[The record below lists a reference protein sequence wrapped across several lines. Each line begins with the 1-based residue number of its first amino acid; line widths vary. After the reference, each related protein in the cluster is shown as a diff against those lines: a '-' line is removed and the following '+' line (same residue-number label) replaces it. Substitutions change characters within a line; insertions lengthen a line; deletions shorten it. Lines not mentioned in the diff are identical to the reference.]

1 MSRVWNAMVARIVEL
16 ARLREAGQRSP
27 SSAPIVRLA
36 APAEPSTL
44 AAAPFE
50 RIQFWAG
57 ASGRRYVHTVYS
69 LVECPPHAHVAYL
82 LVRRDADGRR
92 TALRIDRSRH
102 KAASLNLADVR
113 RRGAEL
119 GANEVHLHLVAESAS
134 ERDLI
139 VMDLRASQFGA
150 LSAEAHV
157 VRPDPEAATARRI

>member
-1 MSRVWNAMVARIVEL
+1 MVARIVEL
-16 ARLREAGQRSP
+16 ARVREAGVGSP

-69 LVECPPHAHVAYL
+69 LIECPAHANVAYL
-82 LVRRDADGRR
+82 LVRRDADDRR

-102 KAASLNLADVR
+102 RAGTLNLADVR

-119 GANEVHLHLVAESAS
+119 GANEVHLHLVAESAA

-139 VMDLRASQFGA
+139 VMDLRAGQFGA
-150 LSAEAHV
+150 LSAEPHV
-157 VRPDPEAATARRI
+157 ARPDPDAVTARRG